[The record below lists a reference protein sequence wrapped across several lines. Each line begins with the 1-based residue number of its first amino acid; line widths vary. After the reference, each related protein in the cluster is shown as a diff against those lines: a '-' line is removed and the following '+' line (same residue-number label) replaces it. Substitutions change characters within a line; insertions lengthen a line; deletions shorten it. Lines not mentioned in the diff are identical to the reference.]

1 MTITAT
7 TPPPRTTASWRRLT
21 HVRPALAKRVRQATE
36 MVSAARTR
44 YRRTALTISGFGCI
58 DAAAWTTFG
67 LGAGLLT
74 LGALLLLLEWLG
86 SDTQAQP

>member
-1 MTITAT
+1 MTYTAT
-7 TPPPRTTASWRRLT
+7 TPPPRTRTGWRRPT
-21 HVRPALAKRVRQATE
+21 EVRTALAPRVRQAAA
-36 MVSAARTR
+36 MVSALRAR
-44 YRRTALTISGFGCI
+44 YRRTALTISGFSCI

-86 SDTQAQP
+86 GEG